1 MTPPS
6 GLDAVYRGSP
16 DLWDHSEMELP
27 NRQDLESGAKRVYES
42 LSPTPQIAW
51 PLLKKRSGVEVWVKH
66 ENHLPT
72 GAFKVRG
79 GIVYLSEHRG
89 GGGVIAATRG
99 NHGQSVGF
107 AAAANGLRA
116 TIVVPRGNSRSKND
130 AMRALG
136 VELIEHGDDF
146 QDALVHAEALA
157 RAQGLHMVPSFH
169 PTLLRGVASYA
180 LELFRGAP
188 PLDVVYVP
196 IGLGS
201 GICSV
206 IAVREAL
213 GLHTTVVGVVAEQ
226 APAYQLSMERGE
238 VVETEPPKT
247 MADGLAVRVPNAE
260 ALAVMQRHVERV
272 VAVSEDEIR
281 HAVRVYFED
290 TKNLAEGAGA
300 APLAALLKER
310 SSQSGRRAGVIL
322 SGGNIDVELYREIL
336 ADA

>member
-1 MTPPS
+1 
-6 GLDAVYRGSP
+6 
-16 DLWDHSEMELP
+16 MELP
-27 NRQDLESGAKRVYES
+27 NRQDIEDGAKRVYES
-42 LSPTPQIAW
+42 LLPTPEIAW

-79 GIVYLSEHRG
+79 GVVYLGEQRG
-89 GGGVIAATRG
+89 ASGVIAATRG
-99 NHGQSVGF
+99 NHGQSVAF
-107 AAAANGLRA
+107 AAAANGLDA

-136 VELIEHGDDF
+136 AELVEYGEDF
-146 QDALVHAEALA
+146 QDAFLHAQALA
-157 RAQGLHMVPSFH
+157 ESQRLHMVPSFH

-180 LELFRGAP
+180 LELFSGAP

-213 GLHTTVVGVVAEQ
+213 GLRTAVVGVVAEQ

-238 VVETEPPKT
+238 PVSTDPPQT
-247 MADGLAVRVPNAE
+247 IADGLAVRVPNAD
-260 ALAVMQRHVERV
+260 ALSVMRRHVERI
-272 VAVSEDEIR
+272 VAVSEEEIR
-281 HAVRVYFED
+281 HAVLVYFED

-310 SSQSGRRAGVIL
+310 TALVGRRAAVIL
-322 SGGNIDVELYREIL
+322 SGGNIDTALYREIL